1 MIVIKGYV
9 CHLLVLIA
17 LCHMMVAMTSYI
29 FDYIFI
35 MLSYD
40 CHYDIIQFEMVVNS
54 DMKKVVTL
62 PPAGYQVKMSAYWKM
77 KAHY

>member
-17 LCHMMVAMTSYI
+17 LCHMRVAMTSYI
-29 FDYIFI
+29 FDYICI

-40 CHYDIIQFEMVVNS
+40 CHYVIIQFEMVANS
-54 DMKKVVTL
+54 YMKKL
-62 PPAGYQVKMSAYWKM
+62 
-77 KAHY
+77 